1 MARDKNRSDV
11 NVGDVDW
18 SKPQLNELLQKIDGL
33 SLDHRSETPPS
44 EVKIRIVSGWDTSP
58 TDKPAMLVAKI
69 DDVMVLA
76 TRFPLPHG
84 VEVQVFGLPGGGPA
98 PRWGVVT
105 EEREGVRAEDKAQL
119 IYLNWLRPR

>member
-1 MARDKNRSDV
+1 MTRDKNRSDV
-11 NVGDVDW
+11 HVGDVDW
-18 SKPQLNELLQKIDGL
+18 SQPQLNELLQKIDGL
-33 SLDHRSETPPS
+33 SLDHRSEAPPS
-44 EVKIRIVSGWDTSP
+44 EVKIRIMSGWDTSP
-58 TDKPAMLVAKI
+58 ADKPAKLVAKV

-84 VEVQVFGLPGGGPA
+84 VEVQVSDLPGGGPTT
-98 PRWGVVT
+98 RWAVVT

>member
-11 NVGDVDW
+11 HVGDVDW

-58 TDKPAMLVAKI
+58 ADKPAMLVAKV
-69 DDVMVLA
+69 DDVLVLA

-84 VEVQVFGLPGGGPA
+84 VEVQVSGLPGGGPA
-98 PRWGVVT
+98 PRWAVVT

>member
-11 NVGDVDW
+11 HVGDVDW
-18 SKPQLNELLQKIDGL
+18 SKPQLNELLQRIDGL

-58 TDKPAMLVAKI
+58 ADKPAMLVAKV
-69 DDVMVLA
+69 DGVMVLA

-84 VEVQVFGLPGGGPA
+84 VEVQVSGLPGGGPA
-98 PRWGVVT
+98 PRWAVVT